1 MEKLQYISQGKTESE
16 QKLNIHKV
24 LDNGIQW
31 VQVRWKDAS
40 EKEFIRLCEHAKQLC
55 SNYNAICIINDHVRV
70 AKMIDSDGVHL
81 GLNDESVSEA
91 RLLLG
96 DHKIIG
102 GTANTLS
109 DVLQRI
115 NEGCDYIGLGP
126 LRFTTTKEKLSP
138 VLGFEGYQNMIE
150 SLQKESIE
158 IPKIYAIGG
167 VRLEDIIPLQ
177 QAGIYGAAISGLI
190 TENPSIINEFKTIMK

>member
-1 MEKLQYISQGKTESE
+1 
-16 QKLNIHKV
+16 
-24 LDNGIQW
+24 
-31 VQVRWKDAS
+31 
-40 EKEFIRLCEHAKQLC
+40 
-55 SNYNAICIINDHVRV
+55 
-70 AKMIDSDGVHL
+70 MIDSDGVHL

-91 RLLLG
+91 RLILG

-115 NEGCDYIGLGP
+115 GESCDYIGLGP
-126 LRFTTTKEKLSP
+126 LRFTATKEKLSP
-138 VLGFEGYQNMIE
+138 VLGFEGYQNIIE
-150 SLQKESIE
+150 SLQKESIA

-167 VRLEDIIPLQ
+167 VRLEDIKLLQ
-177 QAGIYGAAISGLI
+177 RAGIYGAAVSGQI

>member
-1 MEKLQYISQGKTESE
+1 MEKLQYISQGKSESE

-24 LDNGIQW
+24 LDNGIRW
-31 VQVRWKDAS
+31 VQVRWKDAP
-40 EKEFIRLCEHAKQLC
+40 ENEFIRLCENAKQLC
-55 SNYNAICIINDHVRV
+55 SNYNAICIINDNVRI

-81 GLNDESVSEA
+81 GLNDELVSEA
-91 RLLLG
+91 RLILG

-102 GTANTLS
+102 GTANTFS

-126 LRFTTTKEKLSP
+126 LRFTATKEKLSP
-138 VLGFEGYQNMIE
+138 VLGFEGYQSIIE
-150 SLQKESIE
+150 SLQKESIA

-167 VRLEDIIPLQ
+167 VRLEDIKLLQ
-177 QAGIYGAAISGLI
+177 QAGIYGAAVSGQI

>member
-24 LDNGIQW
+24 LDNGIRW
-31 VQVRWKDAS
+31 VQVRWKDAP
-40 EKEFIRLCEHAKQLC
+40 EKEFIRLCEYSKQLC
-55 SNYNAICIINDHVRV
+55 SDYNAICIINDNVRV

-81 GLNDESVSEA
+81 GLNDESVSET
-91 RLLLG
+91 RLILG

-167 VRLEDIIPLQ
+167 VRLEDINLLQ
-177 QAGIYGAAISGLI
+177 QAGIYGAAVSGQI